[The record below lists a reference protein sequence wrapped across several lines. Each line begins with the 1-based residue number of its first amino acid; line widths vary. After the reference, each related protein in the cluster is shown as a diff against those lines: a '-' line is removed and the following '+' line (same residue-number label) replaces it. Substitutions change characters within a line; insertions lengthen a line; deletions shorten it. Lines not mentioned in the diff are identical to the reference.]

1 MPYRDRTRSRRL
13 EAHQHKRHRRKETI
27 VTENR
32 TRAVLKRV
40 PAPAPRTAEN
50 RPQFIDADGQPTK
63 RTDGSDTGRESEP
76 RPHGPRRWND
86 PDEKLM
92 LWGALFF
99 LGLGLYAAAF
109 VAFGMWL
116 TP

>member
-1 MPYRDRTRSRRL
+1 M
-13 EAHQHKRHRRKETI
+13 
-27 VTENR
+27 TENR
-32 TRAVLKRV
+32 APAVLERV

-50 RPQFIDADGQPTK
+50 RAEPIDADGQPIS
-63 RTDGSDTGRESEP
+63 RTDVTDTGRESEP
-76 RPHGPRRWND
+76 TAHGPRRWND